1 VLGLAYPGN
10 SSRHGVRSLV
20 LLVVVARAT
29 TSGSARNSLRRCRPE
44 RMSMSPNGPFAA
56 SWRERLHPHRQTE
69 NKAREQVV
77 GVG

>member
-1 VLGLAYPGN
+1 MWKLVLGLAYPGN
-10 SSRHGVRSLV
+10 SSRHVVRSLV
-20 LLVVVARAT
+20 HLVVV
-29 TSGSARNSLRRCRPE
+29 
-44 RMSMSPNGPFAA
+44 